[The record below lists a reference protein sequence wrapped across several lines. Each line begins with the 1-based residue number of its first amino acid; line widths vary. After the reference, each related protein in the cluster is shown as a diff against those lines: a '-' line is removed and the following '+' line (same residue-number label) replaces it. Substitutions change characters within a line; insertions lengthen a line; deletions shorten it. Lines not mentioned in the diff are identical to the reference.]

1 MIRTPSEQAY
11 RALHEDYCNDLITRQ
26 EYEAGFR
33 RLNALAP
40 PSQRLRPLLAWLFIG
55 AVVLAA
61 LALYAA
67 QIGAL

>member
-1 MIRTPSEQAY
+1 MTIRTPSEQAY

-33 RLNALAP
+33 RLNALTP
-40 PSQRLRPLLAWLFIG
+40 PRRRRIWLAIG
-55 AVVLAA
+55 VVAVVLA
-61 LALYAA
+61 LMIIYAA

>member
-1 MIRTPSEQAY
+1 MATPVERAY
-11 RALHEDYCNDLITRQ
+11 SALHEDYSNGLMSRQ
-26 EYEAGFR
+26 EYEAAFAQLRAPAPR
-33 RLNALAP
+33 R
-40 PSQRLRPLLAWLFIG
+40 RRGRRLLAWLLIG